1 MREDRINKLSTYL
14 SRKIKALRS
23 LIVASK
29 DRLIF
34 VAIFIVIAIPV
45 IVLLSHSYAQ
55 LQASSLFGYKEH
67 AFSVLQNLNK
77 NITSDLAIEDR
88 RSYADYR
95 FIRSVPVFGG
105 EEITM
110 SELADFPLRS
120 HYVGLVGH
128 FQLDPSGNLS
138 TPVLP
143 DGVLESIPMVDRD
156 KRLAIRNKI
165 SQILNT
171 SGFSAISS
179 PSVMTQTSSSAEKSL
194 DSTRKNDSKLID
206 QIYKQDL
213 DISGSNKKKK
223 TSKSRV
229 EQITKT
235 GDFAFGVESTKL
247 DTTGL
252 LVRLINTEST
262 HSMEAEIDFFQ
273 AIVDSNYIIFH
284 RTVRRGADVFIQGFI
299 VDARIYLTNLVKNEI
314 EKYKGVTKGTQQDP
328 LVLAFIHKKQTF
340 VAFGERNNITTELLS
355 EPLQAPLSDITFKMY
370 TTQKA
375 PGGEFVLFIGLLML
389 TVIAIGLISI
399 YHVTQSRMKLAAKR
413 QDFVSA
419 ITHELKTPLTA
430 IKMYAELLQ
439 NSWVVNEEKKQKY
452 YGQIASEADRLSR
465 LIQNVLNLSKLD
477 GNRWNVQLRMEKPK
491 RVLDDFVST
500 YSKNVEK
507 QGFEL
512 TVSSDTDADNISL
525 MIDRDAIMQILM
537 NLVDNSL
544 KFSKN
549 ADYKMIN
556 VELRIKD
563 TDMYLAVRDYGP
575 GIPPSEMKKVF
586 QEFYRVENEMTRQT
600 SGTGIGL
607 SMVKKLCT
615 LCNMSIELEN
625 ANPGL
630 RTKIHFPS
638 LSI

>member
-1 MREDRINKLSTYL
+1 MREISINKISTYL
-14 SRKIKALRS
+14 SSKYKALRS
-23 LIVASK
+23 LILASK

-45 IVLLSHSYAQ
+45 IMLLSHSYAQ
-55 LQASSLFGYKEH
+55 LQTSSLFGYKEH

-77 NITSDLAIEDR
+77 NITADLAIEDR

-110 SELADFPLRS
+110 SELAEFPLRS
-120 HYVGLVGH
+120 HYVGLIGH
-128 FQLDPSGNLS
+128 FQIDPSGNLS

-143 DGVLESIPMVDRD
+143 DGVLEKIPMVDRD
-156 KRLAIRNKI
+156 RRVAIRNKI
-165 SQILNT
+165 SKILNT
-171 SGFSAISS
+171 SGFPAISS
-179 PSVMTQTSSSAEKSL
+179 ATANITPSSSAEKI
-194 DSTRKNDSKLID
+194 DSTQKNDSRLID

-213 DISGSNKKKK
+213 DIASTRKKKK
-223 TSKSRV
+223 TNKPRV
-229 EQITKT
+229 EHITET

-252 LVRLINTEST
+252 LVRLINNEST

-284 RTVRRGADVFIQGFI
+284 RTVRRGPDVFIQGFI
-299 VDARIYLTNLVKNEI
+299 VEARAYLTNLVKNEI
-314 EKYKGVTKGTQQDP
+314 EKYKGVTKGNQQDP
-328 LVLAFIHKKQTF
+328 LVLAFFHKNKAF

-355 EPLQAPLSDITFKMY
+355 ESLQAPLSDIKFKMY
-370 TTQKA
+370 TTQRA
-375 PGGEFVLFIGLLML
+375 PGGEFVLFIGFLML
-389 TVIAIGLISI
+389 AVLAIGLISI
-399 YHVTQSRMKLAAKR
+399 YHVTQSRVKLAAKR

-439 NSWVVNEEKKQKY
+439 NSWVASEEKKQKY

-477 GNRWNVQLRMEKPK
+477 GNRWNVQLRMDKPK
-491 RVLDDFVST
+491 KVLDDFIST

-556 VELRIKD
+556 VELRIKG

-575 GIPPSEMKKVF
+575 GIPPNEMKKVF

-615 LCNMSIELEN
+615 LCNMNIELEN